1 MPNCITCKISN
12 HATRSESFRTKHKLS
27 HGLLSIDTGPRAPPP
42 EPGKYD
48 INDPEAL
55 FRGYDTWHAYEA
67 GFLTRKGL
75 PVCGVLKIVYPANSP
90 NLVESKSLKLYLN
103 SLNMTRLGDD
113 VPSGIESFVKIV
125 KSDLEQIL
133 ETRID
138 IVFHTQETVPEYDF
152 DNYAILEKL
161 PEAAQTTFSE
171 YTETPELLA
180 ENMCQGGEIKVGSHL
195 LRSNCK
201 ITKQPDWGSVFIR
214 LKAER
219 LPAPMSLLRYIV
231 SLRAENHFHEEICEM
246 IYKRL
251 HDLFQPEILS
261 VSCLYTRRG
270 GIDICPSRANRVEYL
285 PEAIHDPE
293 VLSRRL
299 LRQ

>member
-1 MPNCITCKISN
+1 
-12 HATRSESFRTKHKLS
+12 
-27 HGLLSIDTGPRAPPP
+27 
-42 EPGKYD
+42 
-48 INDPEAL
+48 
-55 FRGYDTWHAYEA
+55 
-67 GFLTRKGL
+67 
-75 PVCGVLKIVYPANSP
+75 
-90 NLVESKSLKLYLN
+90 
-103 SLNMTRLGDD
+103 MTRLGDD

-270 GIDICPSRANRVEYL
+270 GIDICSSRANRVEYL

>member
-1 MPNCITCKISN
+1 MILVPV
-12 HATRSESFRTKHKLS
+12 
-27 HGLLSIDTGPRAPPP
+27 PRRLNR
-42 EPGKYD
+42 EKYD
-48 INDPEAL
+48 INAPEAL

-113 VPSGIESFVKIV
+113 MPSGIESFVKIV

-219 LPAPMSLLRYIV
+219 LPASMSLLRYIV

-251 HDLFQPEILS
+251 HDLFHPEILS